1 MSHIPEARNIN
12 PRVPQALLLGGAF
25 FLAGGPMHPKEDPP
39 GVSVQEHLRIMYDD
53 PLWYPSHAVLLVGMV
68 LIAAS
73 LVALARGRSFAGSGR
88 AHVATV
94 VAAVAASVAAAVM
107 LLHLVAAIEAD
118 AIAAGDSTPLSDVLV
133 IVETIA
139 VPAFGVS
146 IAALAVIG
154 ATTRTL
160 GSPATAVFGVVG
172 GVGYALAGATFLFT
186 DALNFLFPTAAGIAL
201 WTLAAGIGLLRRRR
215 AMKLAARAGV
225 DERTPARARDQPR
238 PLGTRS
244 VVSSPGGAGAPGGA
258 RSDMSSGEPA
268 PHGSN
273 TRWRRR

>member
-1 MSHIPEARNIN
+1 MSHIPKARHMS
-12 PRVPQALLLGGAF
+12 PRVAQALLLGGAF

-39 GVSVQEHLRIMYDD
+39 GVSLHEHLRIMYED

-68 LIAAS
+68 LIAAA
-73 LVALARGRSFAGSGR
+73 LVALARGRSFAAVPR

-94 VAAVAASVAAAVM
+94 VAAVASSLAAAVM
-107 LLHLVAAIEAD
+107 LLHLVAAAEAD
-118 AIAAGDSTPLSDVLV
+118 AIAAGDRSPLSDVLV

-160 GSPATAVFGVVG
+160 GSPATAVLGVAG

-186 DALNFLFPTAAGIAL
+186 DALNFLFPTATGIAL
-201 WTLAAGIGLLRRRR
+201 WTMAAGWGLLRRRR
-215 AMKLAARAGV
+215 AANLAPRA
-225 DERTPARARDQPR
+225 A
-238 PLGTRS
+238 
-244 VVSSPGGAGAPGGA
+244 
-258 RSDMSSGEPA
+258 
-268 PHGSN
+268 
-273 TRWRRR
+273 